1 VRRGKRVEREDVVLG
16 NVEERGDL
24 RVLAFELI
32 DGVAQS
38 AARFFERAGGE
49 QRADERA
56 ERVVVVLVDV
66 AAQVA
71 QEVDGAALPGRPDLG
86 EGRREARVRVGEGEL
101 NADQA
106 PEEGAPERLG
116 LGLAD
121 IEADD
126 LAPAG
131 LGDGVRD
138 DDALANDPAAPAGKR
153 SGRSSTSRT
162 PFSSATS
169 ADPKA

>member
-1 VRRGKRVEREDVVLG
+1 MAGASSGKMPTTSVRRPISRSK
-16 NVEERGDL
+16 
-24 RVLAFELI
+24 
-32 DGVAQS
+32 
-38 AARFFERAGGE
+38 
-49 QRADERA
+49 DERA
-56 ERVVVVLVDV
+56 EGVVVVLVDV
-66 AAQVA
+66 PAQVA
-71 QEVDGAALPGRPDLG
+71 QEVDGAALPGRPEDLG
-86 EGRREARVRVGEGEL
+86 EGRLEAGVRVGEGEL
-101 NADQA
+101 NADQAARDQA

-131 LGDGVRD
+131 LVDGVRD